1 MTSFTRI
8 RGMALTCVSG
18 VALNCAL
25 GGVAFAQSADAPARS
40 PNEIVVTGAAAS
52 ESDPSFIAKKV
63 HLPTVAQIKRQ
74 LTDSQIGKYV
84 KDEVKRAK
92 ADGDDADDGPP
103 GE

>member
-1 MTSFTRI
+1 
-8 RGMALTCVSG
+8 
-18 VALNCAL
+18 
-25 GGVAFAQSADAPARS
+25 
-40 PNEIVVTGAAAS
+40 
-52 ESDPSFIAKKV
+52 V